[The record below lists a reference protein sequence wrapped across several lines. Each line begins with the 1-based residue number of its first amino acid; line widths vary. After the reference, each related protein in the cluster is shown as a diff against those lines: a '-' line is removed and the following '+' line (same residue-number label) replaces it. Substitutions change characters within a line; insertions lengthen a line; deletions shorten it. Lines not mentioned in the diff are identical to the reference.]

1 MKKVILLLSIG
12 WFISAG
18 LYGQTFFVGDGV
30 DMNIQ
35 TSSYINVQGSA
46 LWINQNQVSNQ
57 GEIRLTE
64 TWTNNNDNNLFTP
77 LTGTVNMIGVD
88 QQIDGTM
95 QTTFYDLLLSGA
107 GTKDLLTSCIV
118 GNQLDIADAIF
129 RMNHQ
134 NAFVSNTANTAVT
147 WNTGFVNTNEL
158 DGSFRRALD
167 NPGVAY
173 DFPLGSANLLY
184 EYRPLLVTQVT
195 GSTPAEYAANLAD
208 YSANDYAGLTTGSY
222 ASPFLLDNKE
232 VTLGTLN
239 PYFYHTL
246 TELTATNQAVEVAVP
261 FFSNDENGMTFY
273 SIAQYSD
280 AQDQWVKLPAIHEAP
295 SLPEY
300 GMPEKMTKT
309 TMTNF
314 TTDAIVL
321 ADLSIK
327 VPEVFSPNQD
337 NLNEYFV
344 IEGLELM
351 GDNHLLIFDRW
362 GNKLVDRMNYANDW
376 NGTNEQ
382 SKITAM
388 GKVLD
393 KDTYFY
399 MLYIGDEKPLS
410 GYFELV
416 K

>member
-158 DGSFRRALD
+158 DGSFR
-167 NPGVAY
+167 
-173 DFPLGSANLLY
+173 
-184 EYRPLLVTQVT
+184 LVF
-195 GSTPAEYAANLAD
+195 G
-208 YSANDYAGLTTGSY
+208 
-222 ASPFLLDNKE
+222 
-232 VTLGTLN
+232 
-239 PYFYHTL
+239 
-246 TELTATNQAVEVAVP
+246 
-261 FFSNDENGMTFY
+261 
-273 SIAQYSD
+273 
-280 AQDQWVKLPAIHEAP
+280 
-295 SLPEY
+295 
-300 GMPEKMTKT
+300 
-309 TMTNF
+309 
-314 TTDAIVL
+314 
-321 ADLSIK
+321 
-327 VPEVFSPNQD
+327 
-337 NLNEYFV
+337 
-344 IEGLELM
+344 
-351 GDNHLLIFDRW
+351 
-362 GNKLVDRMNYANDW
+362 
-376 NGTNEQ
+376 
-382 SKITAM
+382 
-388 GKVLD
+388 
-393 KDTYFY
+393 
-399 MLYIGDEKPLS
+399 
-410 GYFELV
+410 
-416 K
+416 